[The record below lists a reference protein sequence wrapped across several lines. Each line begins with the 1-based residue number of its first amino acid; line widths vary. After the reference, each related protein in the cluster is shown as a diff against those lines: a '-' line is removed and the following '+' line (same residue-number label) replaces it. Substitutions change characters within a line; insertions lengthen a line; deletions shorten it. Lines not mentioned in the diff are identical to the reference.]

1 MPFTLTNN
9 LQSYGLEMS
18 LYNILMIGLFR
29 SNSRMVIFSK
39 IEKKIAS
46 QKTGKGPY
54 MYYDVHME
62 GGWGGLKFITCL
74 QILLFLSKRSIVHFL
89 LMGMSKIDHF
99 L

>member
-46 QKTGKGPY
+46 QKTRKEPY
-54 MYYDVHME
+54 MYDDVHME
-62 GGWGGLKFITCL
+62 GGWGGSKFVTCL